1 MVEEGVVL
9 AMYPHGRGGALR
21 PLGLGGTPGVPRE
34 GGGNGNGH
42 SNNRVSERSE
52 RALMKKSILAMDL
65 AKWLQTAASTTKL
78 THPILLARLVRFAC
92 ASLKMRTISL
102 RSAQDCAQQDG
113 AGEQHVCEPH

>member
-42 SNNRVSERSE
+42 SNNRHENGRP
-52 RALMKKSILAMDL
+52 
-65 AKWLQTAASTTKL
+65 ST
-78 THPILLARLVRFAC
+78 R
-92 ASLKMRTISL
+92 
-102 RSAQDCAQQDG
+102 G
-113 AGEQHVCEPH
+113 